1 MAVAIIA
8 VLLTSLWMW
17 SVAECDKSIQDECP
31 LRDGCP
37 WRREEGCGCA
47 WDRG

>member
-1 MAVAIIA
+1 MTVAIIA
-8 VLLTSLWMW
+8 MLLTSLWMW
-17 SVAECDKSIQDECP
+17 SVAECDGSIPDGCP

-37 WRREEGCGCA
+37 WKGEEGCGCA